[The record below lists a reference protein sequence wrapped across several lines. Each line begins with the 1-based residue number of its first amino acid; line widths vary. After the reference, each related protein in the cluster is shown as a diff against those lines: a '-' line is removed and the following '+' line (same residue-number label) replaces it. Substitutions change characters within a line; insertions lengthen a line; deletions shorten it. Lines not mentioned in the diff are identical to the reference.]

1 MMLSVTAVPVVRGR
15 RSRKDLSRAIISAL
29 LVPEL
34 FGLLVVRG
42 KLTAAW
48 NGSFK
53 VEIAALEL
61 VVGKTS
67 TPKHDASLPRVR

>member
-53 VEIAALEL
+53 VEIAPLEL
-61 VVGKTS
+61 VVGKIS